1 MNRKLNIPDD
11 VEELA
16 HKTVNAVFHLHNE
29 MGPGLLESVYAT
41 CLTEELTYRGISSIC
56 EMPVPLSYRNRRLDM
71 GFRVDCMVEGKLL
84 LELKATESVLPV
96 HRAQVITYLK
106 LTKLPL
112 GLLINFNV
120 PLIKDGIHRV
130 FNPNLT

>member
-1 MNRKLNIPDD
+1 MNRKLNISHD

-16 HKTVNAVFHLHNE
+16 RKTVDAVFHLHNE
-29 MGPGLLESVYAT
+29 MGPGLLESVYGA
-41 CLTEELTYRGISSIC
+41 CLTEELTHRGIASIS
-56 EMPVPLSYRNRRLDM
+56 EMPVPLNYRNRRLDV
-71 GFRVDCMVEGKLL
+71 GFRVDCLIEGRLL
-84 LELKATESVLPV
+84 LELKATESILPV

-106 LTKLPL
+106 LTNLPL

>member
-1 MNRKLNIPDD
+1 MNRKLNIPTD

-16 HKTVNAVFHLHNE
+16 RKTVDAVFHLHTE
-29 MGPGLLESVYAT
+29 MGPGLLESVYAA
-41 CLTEELTYRGISSIC
+41 CLTEELTYRGINSVS
-56 EMPVPLSYRNRRLDM
+56 EMPVPLNYRNRRLDV
-71 GFRVDCMVEGKLL
+71 GFRIDCMVEGKLL
-84 LELKATESVLPV
+84 LELKATESILPV

-112 GLLINFNV
+112 GLLINLNV

-130 FNPNLT
+130 FNPALA